1 MNKSTDL
8 VRIKQLKKKFKIKDV
23 GLLSVA
29 LFLEKLNLTVNVSDG
44 ILNKESLIVPCVI
57 FELPKKPKLRFLNE
71 NKFLKSYLTKIDK
84 KNIKKMD
91 NREYIDYIFSSVK
104 NGETREYK
112 KWRENNQK
120 KVKYINSL
128 ISKFNK
134 KRKSPI
140 LQLTQFEDGVARID
154 FGASDSV
161 FNKRQKMSFVKKKKL
176 FDEMLTEFGVFSAYL
191 KELK

>member
-1 MNKSTDL
+1 MKDDL
-8 VRIKQLKKKFKIKDV
+8 RTKQLEKKFKVKNI
-23 GLLSVA
+23 GLLTTGI
-29 LFLEKLNLTVNVSDG
+29 FLENLGLIIQISDG
-44 ILNKESLIVPCVI
+44 ILDKESLIVPCIV
-57 FELPKKPKLRFLNE
+57 FELSKKPKSRFLNE
-71 NKFLKSYLTKIDK
+71 NKFLKSYLTEIGK
-84 KNIKKMD
+84 KNIKEMD

-120 KVKYINSL
+120 KVKYIHSL

-134 KRKSPI
+134 KRKKPI

-154 FGASDSV
+154 FGADDSL

-176 FDEMLTEFGVFSAYL
+176 FLEMLDEFNRFGMYL
-191 KELK
+191 NTV

>member
-1 MNKSTDL
+1 MKINSK
-8 VRIKQLKKKFKIKDV
+8 IKQLERKFKVKNI
-23 GLLSVA
+23 GLLTA
-29 LFLEKLNLTVNVSDG
+29 GLFLEDFGLTIQISDG
-44 ILNKESLIVPCVI
+44 ILDKESLIEPCIV
-57 FELPKKPKLRFLNE
+57 FELSKKPKLRFLNE
-71 NKFLKSYLTKIDK
+71 NKFLKSYLTKIGK
-84 KNIKKMD
+84 KKIKEMD

-120 KVKYINSL
+120 KVRYIHSL

-134 KRKSPI
+134 KRKNPI

-154 FGASDSV
+154 FGADDSL

-176 FDEMLTEFGVFSAYL
+176 FDEMLNEFNSFSNNL
-191 KELK
+191 KVLE

>member
-1 MNKSTDL
+1 MNNKL
-8 VRIKQLKKKFKIKDV
+8 RIKQLEKKFKVKNI
-23 GLLSVA
+23 GLLTTG
-29 LFLEKLNLTVNVSDG
+29 LFLENLGLTIQISDG

-71 NKFLKSYLTKIDK
+71 NKFLKSYLTKIGK
-84 KNIKKMD
+84 KNIKEMN
-91 NREYIDYIFSSVK
+91 NREYIDYVFSSVK

-120 KVKYINSL
+120 KVKYIHSL

-134 KRKSPI
+134 RRKNPI
-140 LQLTQFEDGVARID
+140 LQLTQFEDGAARID
-154 FGASDSV
+154 FGADDSL

-176 FDEMLTEFGVFSAYL
+176 FDKMLNEFGLFSTNL
-191 KELK
+191 KALK

>member
-1 MNKSTDL
+1 MNNKL
-8 VRIKQLKKKFKIKDV
+8 RIKQLEKKFKIKNI
-23 GLLSVA
+23 GLLTTG
-29 LFLEKLNLTVNVSDG
+29 LFLENLGLTIQISDG

-71 NKFLKSYLTKIDK
+71 NKFLKSYLTKIGK
-84 KNIKKMD
+84 KNIKEMN
-91 NREYIDYIFSSVK
+91 NREYIDYVFSSVK

-120 KVKYINSL
+120 KVKYIHSL

-134 KRKSPI
+134 RRKNPI

-154 FGASDSV
+154 FGADDSL

-176 FDEMLTEFGVFSAYL
+176 FDKMLNEFGLFSTNL
-191 KELK
+191 KALK